1 MVHNGILMETIEISV
16 MASIV
21 TKMAPSM
28 AAVLRG
34 PTKLC
39 HFLYVLL
46 IILLF
51 FVLDFYT
58 LIAYDRHTLLEI
70 GSSVAHRKPDF
81 EILNA
86 AVCLQ
91 TPQQSP
97 LSGPDDRDEGN
108 VQFHIIQGIDTANN
122 QIQH

>member
-28 AAVLRG
+28 AAVLRA

-39 HFLYVLL
+39 RFLYVLL

-51 FVLDFYT
+51 FVLDVYT

-81 EILNA
+81 EFLNA
-86 AVCLQ
+86 TALLTNTTAEPFVWARRPRRRKR
-91 TPQQSP
+91 T
-97 LSGPDDRDEGN
+97 G
-108 VQFHIIQGIDTANN
+108 HIIQGIDTANN